1 MPGVRCVRPSL
12 RAAAHPRAGIP
23 IGPRGSSGY
32 PLESSGAYDTISVPI
47 HGTILAKT
55 PFVSAHRGILRN
67 ALAYILPCDLGKCA
81 LFKSEVETCR
91 RPVFVFHLLCPT
103 ACAERCR
110 NAEVASAQSALREL
124 FVLRWACVP
133 NCFQPP
139 RTRLLLSSIRNKTRR
154 CWCAC
159 STACHSLEI
168 KGEQDQVRH
177 PNLNSQPCG
186 SNSPLGRCLRR
197 SYPLPC
203 QHMLVRAVV
212 KNVILRRTSP

>member
-1 MPGVRCVRPSL
+1 MIRSL
-12 RAAAHPRAGIP
+12 YPYTARSLQRHHSFPVIVGYSSQSVGI
-23 IGPRGSSGY
+23 Y
-32 PLESSGAYDTISVPI
+32 NFLETS
-47 HGTILAKT
+47 
-55 PFVSAHRGILRN
+55 
-67 ALAYILPCDLGKCA
+67 GKCA
-81 LFKSEVETCR
+81 LFKSKVENLR
-91 RPVFVFHLLCPT
+91 PPVFVFHLLCPA
-103 ACAERCR
+103 ACAERRR